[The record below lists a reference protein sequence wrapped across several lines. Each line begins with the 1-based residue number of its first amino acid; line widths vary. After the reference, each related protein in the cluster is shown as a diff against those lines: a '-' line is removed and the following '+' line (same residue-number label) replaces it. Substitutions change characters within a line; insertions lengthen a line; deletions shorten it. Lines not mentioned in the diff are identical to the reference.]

1 MGGGRGGRPA
11 GMGALPGGLGALPG
25 AFPGAAAERAAEIS
39 GPVAAAVPGDAV
51 RGTLAAAAAF
61 SLGNVV
67 FSAALRR
74 LPGLGLSQGLLPIQ
88 GSSRLVAMVHAVLTV
103 LLSAG
108 VVAHLS
114 PQEVHDRVPL
124 PLSETERRMLYLTC
138 GYFLQDTAVLVLFER
153 DAMFF
158 VHHVSGLAIFATL
171 LRYDCAGVAAC
182 IALFW
187 GEMTNPLL
195 SLWWL
200 ARKAKN
206 EALSDV
212 VSPIFTVVFPVI
224 RLIVIPVYI
233 FALIWGFLVTGE
245 VRMPFAG
252 RTLVSALMALVTFGG
267 FVWARSTFLGYFK
280 HRKKRRAKLLAA
292 QAQAKTKTG

>member
-1 MGGGRGGRPA
+1 
-11 GMGALPGGLGALPG
+11 MGALPGGLGALPG
-25 AFPGAAAERAAEIS
+25 AFPGAAAERAAGIS

-61 SLGNVV
+61 AAGNVV
-67 FSAALRR
+67 FSAVLRR
-74 LPGLGLSQGLLPIQ
+74 LPGVGLSRGLLPIQ
-88 GSSRLVAMVHAVLTV
+88 GASRLVAIVHAVLTV
-103 LLSAG
+103 LLSG
-108 VVAHLS
+108 SVVAHLS

-124 PLSETERRMLYLTC
+124 PLSETERRMLYLSI
-138 GYFLQDTAVLVLFER
+138 GYFLQDTAVLLLFEW
-153 DAMFF
+153 DVMFL
-158 VHHVSGLAIFATL
+158 VHHFSGLAIFATL
-171 LRYDCAGVAAC
+171 LRHDCAGVAAC

-224 RLIVIPVYI
+224 RLIVVPVYV
-233 FALIWGFLVTGE
+233 FALVWGLLVTGE
-245 VRMPFAG
+245 SRMPLSG
-252 RTLVSALMALVTFGG
+252 RTLVSGLMALVTFGG
-267 FVWARSTFLGYFK
+267 FVWARSTFLGYLK
-280 HRKKRRAKLLAA
+280 HRKKRQAKLLGA
-292 QAQAKTKTG
+292 QAQMKKAG